1 MENYVYE
8 RIVVSFKDNSG
19 NEIHAKYISSFDDQY
34 IDEIIIESDVQIDGI
49 NRGWV
54 GDLFRIA
61 ENAYNVEDGSL
72 NKNKTSV
79 ACFKDVLCA
88 RVTAC
93 YEPDTAVRW
102 KYTFLKC

>member
-19 NEIHAKYISSFDDQY
+19 NEINAKYISSFDDQY
-34 IDEIIIESDVQIDGI
+34 IDEIIIESDVKIDGI

-61 ENAYNVEDGSL
+61 EKAYSVEDGDF
-72 NKNKTSV
+72 KNKTS
-79 ACFKDVLCA
+79 ASCFKDVLCA

-93 YEPDTAVRW
+93 SEYGSVVRW

>member
-8 RIVVSFKDNSG
+8 RIVVLFKDNSG
-19 NEIHAKYISSFDDQY
+19 NEINANYICSFDDQY
-34 IDEIIIESDVQIDGI
+34 IDEIIIESDVQIGGI
-49 NRGWV
+49 NRGWM

-61 ENAYNVEDGSL
+61 EKAYSIEDGTL
-72 NKNKTSV
+72 KNKSSTS
-79 ACFKDVLCA
+79 CYKDVLCA

-93 YEPDTAVRW
+93 YEPSSVARW

>member
-8 RIVVSFKDNSG
+8 RIVASFKDNNG
-19 NEIHAKYISSFDDQY
+19 NVVDAKYISSFDDQY
-34 IDEIIIESDVQIDGI
+34 IDEIIIESDVQIEGM

-61 ENAYNVEDGSL
+61 EKAYDINDASF
-72 NKNKTSV
+72 KNKTSTS
-79 ACFKDVLCA
+79 CYKDVLCA

-93 YEPDTAVRW
+93 YEPDSVVRW